1 MTSSTRHVC
10 LQLNGSK
17 RHLWHTHLHKDYRLL
32 LSYVLV
38 CAITTRTWL
47 LAFCHKMTEN
57 SPLLSL
63 SLRDDRP
70 AICAFLAV
78 FFRPYGA
85 PLPPPT
91 LSNVTMATA
100 LHHHHLHPQ
109 QHTSTPRVADCVT
122 TANDKLA
129 VISSKIHL
137 SVFLVMIIVGAF

>member
-1 MTSSTRHVC
+1 MDQKNTCDTPIFTKTTAS
-10 LQLNGSK
+10 GP
-17 RHLWHTHLHKDYRLL
+17 L

-47 LAFCHKMTEN
+47 LAFCHKMTGN
-57 SPLLSL
+57 SLLLSL
-63 SLRDDRP
+63 YLRDDRP

-85 PLPPPT
+85 PHPPST

-122 TANDKLA
+122 AANDKLA
-129 VISSKIHL
+129 VIRSHVSLKDTSERL
-137 SVFLVMIIVGAF
+137 SFYNNCRRFLAV